1 LIFPGGNAALNRDLQ
16 SAQASVTATMEKL
29 SYKSSALDLAVIQEH
44 KAQINLQKL
53 DEEKKAQE
61 QLLKSA

>member
-29 SYKSSALDLAVIQEH
+29 SYKSSALDLAVIQEQ
-44 KAQINLQKL
+44 AQINLQKL